1 MDYLNGQ
8 NMNAFWRVAHLVL
21 DLAGDAATNDLTA
34 FVHCN
39 GEVIAATNY
48 KAVVYHTMKAGE
60 EHLPAGEYEIVFNR
74 LGYHGKFGMFADK
87 EKPNEGT
94 ERLFRFVET
103 AKKVWRK
110 DKPFPR
116 GNKNIFEVFDF
127 FKVEAR
133 KVFKE
138 PHCLNPDYL
147 RVLMDCADAYWL
159 DRIKDTPSAFFRGE
173 NFTFCSTLTRI
184 YK

>member
-8 NMNAFWRVAHLVL
+8 DMNAFWRVAHLVL

-39 GEVIAATNY
+39 GDVLAATNY

-60 EHLPAGEYEIVFNR
+60 EHLPAGKYEIVFNR
-74 LGYHGKFGMFADK
+74 LGYRGKFDMFED
-87 EKPNEGT
+87 EGT
-94 ERLFRFVET
+94 ESLFRFVET

-138 PHCLNPDYL
+138 TYCLNPDYL
-147 RVLMDCADAYWL
+147 RVLMDCATWCWL
-159 DRIKDTPSAFFRGE
+159 DLIGNKPSAIFRGE
-173 NFTFCSTLTRI
+173 NFTFCTTLTRI

>member
-1 MDYLNGQ
+1 MDYLNDKE
-8 NMNAFWRVAHLVL
+8 MNAFWRVAHLVL
-21 DLAGDAATNDLTA
+21 DLAGNSETNDLTA

-39 GEVIAATNY
+39 GDVLAATNY

-60 EHLPAGEYEIVFNR
+60 EHLPAGKYEIVFNR
-74 LGYHGKFGMFADK
+74 LGYRGKFGMFAD
-87 EKPNEGT
+87 EDPNEGT

-138 PHCLNPDYL
+138 DYCLKPDYL
-147 RVLMDCADAYWL
+147 RVLMDCATGYWL
-159 DRIKDTPSAFFRGE
+159 DRIGDKPSAIFRGE